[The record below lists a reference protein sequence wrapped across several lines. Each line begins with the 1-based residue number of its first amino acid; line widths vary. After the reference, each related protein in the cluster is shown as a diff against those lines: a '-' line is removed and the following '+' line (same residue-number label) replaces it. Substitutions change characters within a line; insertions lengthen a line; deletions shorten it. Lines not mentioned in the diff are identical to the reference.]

1 MTSSD
6 RPIDKSIFVGSSE
19 HFSLDEALRDAMQHA
34 SAGGADILVGF
45 QINRIFGHH
54 GGIAGLQTLCVEIRV
69 DDDVSQDVPSQGAHR
84 QQATQLAVCE
94 PVFEHLEIGSLHAS
108 PTQFVLRAQ
117 RTMPTPGWTFHIDSV
132 KRSGHHITV
141 QLTDVPP
148 EGPVVQTLGP
158 TPLMVQLGALR
169 AGRYVIE
176 IFGRKSPQE
185 RHQLLQATVVS
196 AH

>member
-45 QINRIFGHH
+45 QVSRIFGHH

-84 QQATQLAVCE
+84 Q
-94 PVFEHLEIGSLHAS
+94 
-108 PTQFVLRAQ
+108 
-117 RTMPTPGWTFHIDSV
+117 
-132 KRSGHHITV
+132 
-141 QLTDVPP
+141 
-148 EGPVVQTLGP
+148 
-158 TPLMVQLGALR
+158 
-169 AGRYVIE
+169 
-176 IFGRKSPQE
+176 
-185 RHQLLQATVVS
+185 
-196 AH
+196 